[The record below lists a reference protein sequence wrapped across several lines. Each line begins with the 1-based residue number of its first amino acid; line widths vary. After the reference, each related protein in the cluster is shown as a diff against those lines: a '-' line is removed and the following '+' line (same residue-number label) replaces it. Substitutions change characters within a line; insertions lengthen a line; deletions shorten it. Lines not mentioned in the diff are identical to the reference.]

1 MLTQALTEP
10 LAYASPTGLPER
22 ARPWLAA
29 RPVRRAASPHTRPEI
44 GNPSYRAD
52 ARSVSGST
60 PPANEGD
67 VARVGGLDRRHVAG
81 RNRSTF
87 PGAWDEANVRYPPL
101 IGHSATASTPLLTL
115 QTDAH
120 RLGRPR
126 ADGRGDRLRGGGAL
140 AFPDHLAAALNNT
153 DRGLLLRDVQPDIL
167 FHASSP

>member
-1 MLTQALTEP
+1 MHHQRACRKEPARGSPLGRYAGRPPLTP
-10 LAYASPTGLPER
+10 GLKLEI
-22 ARPWLAA
+22 RP
-29 RPVRRAASPHTRPEI
+29 
-44 GNPSYRAD
+44 YRAD

-67 VARVGGLDRRHVAG
+67 VARIGGLDRRHVAG

-101 IGHSATASTPLLTL
+101 IGHSGTASTPLLTL

-126 ADGRGDRLRGGGAL
+126 ANGRGDRLRGGGAL

-167 FHASSP
+167 FHASSPQRVRWH

>member
-1 MLTQALTEP
+1 MHQR
-10 LAYASPTGLPER
+10 S
-22 ARPWLAA
+22 RPWLAA

-101 IGHSATASTPLLTL
+101 IGHTATASEL
-115 QTDAH
+115 DFGH
-120 RLGRPR
+120 FRP
-126 ADGRGDRLRGGGAL
+126 ADPVGRGRS
-140 AFPDHLAAALNNT
+140 F
-153 DRGLLLRDVQPDIL
+153 VSDIV
-167 FHASSP
+167 

>member
-10 LAYASPTGLPER
+10 RAYASPTGLPER

-29 RPVRRAASPHTRPEI
+29 PPVRRAASPPTRPEI
-44 GNPSYRAD
+44 VNPSYRAD

-67 VARVGGLDRRHVAG
+67 VARVGGLDRCHVAG

-101 IGHSATASTPLLTL
+101 IGHSATASTPLLTGPS
-115 QTDAH
+115 
-120 RLGRPR
+120 LGRYYCLNPAMAR
-126 ADGRGDRLRGGGAL
+126 RVAAPIRL
-140 AFPDHLAAALNNT
+140 
-153 DRGLLLRDVQPDIL
+153 
-167 FHASSP
+167 